1 MMILMTIVMK
11 IEHGCMHH
19 DVDLP
24 ARTQG
29 LEEAVYK
36 PAESKKGL
44 ISPKKLYLD
53 KIFGKLEKFFFYI
66 FIFHDVKKLI
76 DECFIKRS
84 CI

>member
-1 MMILMTIVMK
+1 MMMMILMTIVMK

-44 ISPKKLYLD
+44 ISPKNLYLK
-53 KIFGKLEKFFFYI
+53 KIFGKHFFYI
-66 FIFHDVKKLI
+66 ELIFLSRFVMMSK
-76 DECFIKRS
+76 S
-84 CI
+84 